1 MPDNHTQ
8 LDGAVIASTASV
20 DKNSLDTG
28 TLGFSDIH
36 NEADF
41 KTQHSGISLSG
52 GGAFGGDQFKG
63 NMPGGM
69 ISAAGNSGH
78 VEGTTQAAV
87 ADGTITV
94 RDKAGQKQDAANLS
108 RDTEHAN
115 DSISPIF
122 DKEKEQNRLKAV
134 GLISEIGGQA
144 ADIARTQGEINA
156 LKEAKKTYGELKP
169 GATEKERE
177 DWLVKLRNSPE
188 YQGEMKKYGTGS
200 DIQRG
205 IQAATAA
212 LQGLA
217 GGNIAGALA
226 GASAP
231 ELANII
237 GHKAGLSEDDIAAK
251 AIAHAILGGAVA
263 AMQGNNVAA
272 GAAGSAAG
280 ELAANAILKTMYP
293 GKRVSELDES
303 DRQLV
308 SNLATIAS
316 GLAGNLAGG
325 DSKSTTTGAQSGKN
339 SVENNALSDIV
350 QAQSEG
356 KTLEQKAE
364 EHVKVE
370 NERYKQQNCAG
381 MSAEACSVQ
390 MYSERREALKNTVST
405 AADFVPVVGTIK
417 SAVEAQSALDYL
429 NVAASLIPGE
439 RVASGVLKA
448 AEKALVKGDV
458 AEASKLINKAS
469 DEIATAS
476 RPSHRQSE
484 IDVGKDLGDGWREQ
498 VSFKDGKEV
507 PYGTKGGVRPDW
519 CQGNV
524 CSVEVKNYN
533 ITTNKNGLIN
543 NVAKQAVERQ
553 KNLPAGMQQ
562 QVVIDIRGQSVT
574 AAERM
579 KIVKGIVDKSNGAIT
594 PSSIRFKTK

>member
-1 MPDNHTQ
+1 
-8 LDGAVIASTASV
+8 
-20 DKNSLDTG
+20 
-28 TLGFSDIH
+28 
-36 NEADF
+36 
-41 KTQHSGISLSG
+41 
-52 GGAFGGDQFKG
+52 
-63 NMPGGM
+63 
-69 ISAAGNSGH
+69 
-78 VEGTTQAAV
+78 
-87 ADGTITV
+87 
-94 RDKAGQKQDAANLS
+94 
-108 RDTEHAN
+108 
-115 DSISPIF
+115 
-122 DKEKEQNRLKAV
+122 
-134 GLISEIGGQA
+134 
-144 ADIARTQGEINA
+144 
-156 LKEAKKTYGELKP
+156 
-169 GATEKERE
+169 
-177 DWLVKLRNSPE
+177 
-188 YQGEMKKYGTGS
+188 
-200 DIQRG
+200 
-205 IQAATAA
+205 
-212 LQGLA
+212 
-217 GGNIAGALA
+217 
-226 GASAP
+226 
-231 ELANII
+231 
-237 GHKAGLSEDDIAAK
+237 
-251 AIAHAILGGAVA
+251 
-263 AMQGNNVAA
+263 
-272 GAAGSAAG
+272 
-280 ELAANAILKTMYP
+280 
-293 GKRVSELDES
+293 
-303 DRQLV
+303 
-308 SNLATIAS
+308 
-316 GLAGNLAGG
+316 
-325 DSKSTTTGAQSGKN
+325 
-339 SVENNALSDIV
+339 
-350 QAQSEG
+350 
-356 KTLEQKAE
+356 
-364 EHVKVE
+364 
-370 NERYKQQNCAG
+370 

-390 MYSERREALKNTVST
+390 MYSEWREALKNTVST